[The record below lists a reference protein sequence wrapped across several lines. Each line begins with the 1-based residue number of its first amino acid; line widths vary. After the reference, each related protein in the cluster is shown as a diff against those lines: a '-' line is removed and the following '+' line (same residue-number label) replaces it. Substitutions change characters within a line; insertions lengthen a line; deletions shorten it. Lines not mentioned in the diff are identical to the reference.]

1 MTHTRSVQAPSRLGG
16 IERPTPPALS
26 DVPGLSRIGKTG
38 AGWPGTQSGVLGR
51 RELAPGVLG
60 IPACSTDALR
70 APTGPQGG
78 PSLGFS
84 RRGSRGGQEAP
95 SVSTAHARKVIPQRA
110 RRQQCREESSRAA
123 LTRPRTVT
131 RACPECEQTW
141 SVSPTAL
148 QSPRPAGSI
157 WPAPPRP
164 AQQASRGH
172 PPHPPTHCGNT
183 ARAACAP
190 AHTGHTCTPQGPA
203 RSGEQVGD
211 GHCTREPASEV
222 PRPGVTWYCGG
233 GGGAATPTPRGL
245 CECCSGRAH
254 SKCVC
259 LKISRFCVF

>member
-157 WPAPPRP
+157 RPAPPRP

-172 PPHPPTHCGNT
+172 PPIPPHTAGTQPGPRVHLHTLVTRAHPRAPHAPGSKWVMVTAPGNL
-183 ARAACAP
+183 RP
-190 AHTGHTCTPQGPA
+190 
-203 RSGEQVGD
+203 RSRG
-211 GHCTREPASEV
+211 R
-222 PRPGVTWYCGG
+222 
-233 GGGAATPTPRGL
+233 GGGAEGGDMVLWGRGR
-245 CECCSGRAH
+245 CSHAH
-254 SKCVC
+254 PARP
-259 LKISRFCVF
+259 L